1 MAKKEDNGG
10 WKEERKMLSVAE
22 QGDMRVMQ
30 SGRIKWPSDSTVGD
44 ITCQLLCTFEA
55 MATIWGKQ
63 WQIITRNLSL
73 LKNQL
78 KKNQSAKLSFSFTK
92 KRKL

>member
-30 SGRIKWPSDSTVGD
+30 SGRIK
-44 ITCQLLCTFEA
+44 
-55 MATIWGKQ
+55 
-63 WQIITRNLSL
+63 
-73 LKNQL
+73 
-78 KKNQSAKLSFSFTK
+78 
-92 KRKL
+92 